1 MRAGIKVWAAAL
13 LMCQTAA
20 AEDWYPSKYGPDD
33 TIGALNNLSP
43 EATKAAAGLVQT
55 GKIYALGVVTN
66 RKTPAWTPR
75 WFNIIVTQSNDGTGP
90 TMGSNK
96 VTAND
101 DVLITYLG
109 IGTQLDGLGHLGID
123 HRYYNG
129 LRAQDIVAA
138 DGLKKL
144 GTQDVPPIATRGV
157 LLDMTK
163 QLGANPVAPGTA
175 FNRTEI
181 DAAAS
186 AAGVTIQK
194 GDVVLFHTGHMTTAE
209 NDPAGYIAKEPGLG
223 KEGAEYLASLDVV
236 AIGADSSALEVIP
249 FEREDEPFI
258 VHQTLL
264 SKNGV
269 HILENVSTA
278 QLAADG
284 ATTFLFVLG
293 QPRFEGAVQMVVN
306 PIAIR

>member
-1 MRAGIKVWAAAL
+1 MRAVLGVCAAAL
-13 LMCQTAA
+13 IGMGAA
-20 AEDWYPSKYGPDD
+20 MAEDWYPSRYGADD
-33 TIGALNNLSP
+33 TAGATNNLSE

-55 GKIYALGVVTN
+55 GKVYALGVVTN
-66 RKTPAWTPR
+66 RKTPAWAPR
-75 WFNIIVTQSNDGTGP
+75 WFNIIITQSNDGTGP
-90 TMGSNK
+90 TLGSNK
-96 VTAND
+96 ATAND
-101 DVLITYLG
+101 DFLVTYLG

-129 LRAQDIVAA
+129 LRAEDIVAA

-144 GTQDVPPIATRGV
+144 GTHDVRPIATRGV

-163 QLGANPVAPGTA
+163 QLGADPVAPGTV
-175 FNRTEI
+175 FNRAEI
-181 DAAAS
+181 DAAAA

-194 GDVVLFHTGHMTTAE
+194 GDVVLFHTGHMKTAE
-209 NDPAGYIAKEPGLG
+209 ADPAGYIAKEPGLG
-223 KEGAEYLASLDVV
+223 KEGAEYLAGLGVV

-249 FEREDEPFI
+249 FEKEDEPFI

-269 HILENVSTA
+269 HILENIDTA
-278 QLAADG
+278 ALAADG
-284 ATTFLFVLG
+284 ATAFLFVLG